1 MKREDLIVTIDGP
14 AGSGKSTIARGLA
27 ERLGGRRLDTGAMYR
42 AFAHEAV
49 VRGIEEDH
57 RALLNLAD
65 GFPLTVDAEG
75 HVFVGDRDVTDH
87 LRTPEISSW
96 ASKLSVIPEVRAALV
111 PIQRALALPGP
122 TVAEGRDM
130 GTVVFPD
137 APVKIFLTASP
148 EARARRRQE
157 ELATAGTQIAFELVL
172 AEQIERDAR
181 DENRAV
187 APLKPAAD
195 AALLDTTDLTIPEVL
210 DFILAIVDAVVAG

>member
-49 VRGIEEDH
+49 TRGIAEDH

-65 GFPLTVDAEG
+65 GFPLTVNAEG
-75 HVFVGDRDVTDH
+75 RVLVGDHDVTDH
-87 LRTPEISSW
+87 IRTPEISSW

-148 EARARRRQE
+148 EARAKRRQE
-157 ELATAGTQIAFELVL
+157 ELAAQGNTIAFELVL
-172 AEQIERDAR
+172 ADQIERDAR

-195 AALLDTTDLTIPEVL
+195 AALLDTTDMTIPEVL
-210 DFILAIVDAVVAG
+210 DFILAIVEAV

>member
-1 MKREDLIVTIDGP
+1 MKREELIVTIDGP

-27 ERLGGRRLDTGAMYR
+27 GRLGGRRLDTGAMYR
-42 AFAHEAV
+42 AFAYEAV
-49 VRGIEEDH
+49 VRGIAEDH

-65 GFPLTVDAEG
+65 GFPLTVNAEG
-75 HVFVGDRDVTDH
+75 RVLVDDRAVTDH

-96 ASKLSVIPEVRAALV
+96 ASKLSIIPEVRAALV
-111 PIQRALALPGP
+111 PIQRTLALPGP

-137 APVKIFLTASP
+137 APVKVFLTASP
-148 EARARRRQE
+148 EARAKRRAD
-157 ELATAGTQIAFELVL
+157 ELAAQGNPVAFELVL
-172 AEQIERDAR
+172 ADQIERDAR

-210 DFILAIVDAVVAG
+210 DFIMAIIDAVVAG